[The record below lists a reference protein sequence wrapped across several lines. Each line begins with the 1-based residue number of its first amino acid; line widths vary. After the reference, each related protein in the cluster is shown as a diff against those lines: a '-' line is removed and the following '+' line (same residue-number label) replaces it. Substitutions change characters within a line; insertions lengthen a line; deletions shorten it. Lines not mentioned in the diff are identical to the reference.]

1 MSDVT
6 GLPSPVALPMRWST
20 RIPGLQAQRLWLDP
34 VGGQL
39 LVADGWG
46 VAFGALRLRS
56 LDLQGGH
63 ERVSVRLGNAAR
75 ALTQDA
81 HGNWLAATDQ
91 KLFRL
96 AAGSLQPLAK
106 WTSRIPKYSDQLLC
120 QGDFILAMNA
130 AASSVSAIDLVSGA
144 VKRRALPAAGCL
156 HGIAGGEELLVCVDG
171 SVWQLAS
178 GLIKSPRRLASLPAH
193 CASAAIESGRLWL
206 SLGAGRQSTGNGA
219 SWTAPPTL
227 LGASAPPYEVC
238 VEQDLGL
245 PFWQLEVSRDGR
257 VLWVIGVSSFE
268 HEGETR
274 YRQNQVACFDT
285 ADYRCIA
292 RGGVPEGFEVK
303 QVCPEL
309 GLVWAMQTGESQPEL
324 GALLGC
330 FELGVTAG

>member
-1 MSDVT
+1 MSGVT
-6 GLPSPVALPMRWST
+6 GLPSPIALPMRWST
-20 RIPGLQAQRLWLDP
+20 RIPGLQAQRLWTDP

-56 LDLQGGH
+56 LDLQDGH
-63 ERVSVRLGNAAR
+63 ERASVRLGNAAR
-75 ALTQDA
+75 ALTREA
-81 HGNWLAATDQ
+81 EGNWLAATDQ

-120 QGDFILAMNA
+120 QGDFVLAMNA
-130 AASSVSAIDLVSGA
+130 AASSVSAIDLASGA
-144 VKRRALPAAGCL
+144 VKRRALPAAGRL
-156 HGIAGGEELLVCVDG
+156 HGVAGDALLICVDG
-171 SVWQLAS
+171 SAWQLTN
-178 GLIKSPRRLASLPAH
+178 GLAKAPKRLASLPAH
-193 CASAAIESGRLWL
+193 CATAADESGRLWL
-206 SLGAGRQSTGNGA
+206 SLGAGRQADGNGV
-219 SWTAPPTL
+219 SWAAPTTL
-227 LGASAPPYEVC
+227 LAVSVSPYEVC

-292 RGGVPEGFEVK
+292 RGCVPEGFEVK
-303 QVCPEL
+303 QICPEL
-309 GLVWAMQTGESQPEL
+309 GLVWAMQAADDQTEL
-324 GALLGC
+324 SALLGC
-330 FELGVTAG
+330 FELGVAAG

>member
-1 MSDVT
+1 M
-6 GLPSPVALPMRWST
+6 
-20 RIPGLQAQRLWLDP
+20 
-34 VGGQL
+34 
-39 LVADGWG
+39 
-46 VAFGALRLRS
+46 
-56 LDLQGGH
+56 
-63 ERVSVRLGNAAR
+63 
-75 ALTQDA
+75 
-81 HGNWLAATDQ
+81 
-91 KLFRL
+91 FRL

-120 QGDFILAMNA
+120 QGDFVLAMDA

-144 VKRRALPAAGCL
+144 VKRRAPPAAGRL
-156 HGIAGGEELLVCVDG
+156 YGIADDEALLACVDG

-178 GLIKSPRRLASLPAH
+178 GLVKAPRRLA
-193 CASAAIESGRLWL
+193 
-206 SLGAGRQSTGNGA
+206 GRQSDGNGV
-219 SWTAPPTL
+219 SWAVPTTL
-227 LGASAPPYEVC
+227 LGASAPPSEVC

-292 RGGVPEGFEVK
+292 RSCVPNGFEIR

-309 GLVWAMQTGESQPEL
+309 RLVWAIQTGESQPEL

-330 FELGVTAG
+330 FELGVAAG